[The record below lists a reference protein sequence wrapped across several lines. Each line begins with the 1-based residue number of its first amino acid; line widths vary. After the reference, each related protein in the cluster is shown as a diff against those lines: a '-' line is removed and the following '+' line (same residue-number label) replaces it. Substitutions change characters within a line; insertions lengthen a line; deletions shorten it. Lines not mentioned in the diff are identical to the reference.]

1 MTPEFKIQSHDY
13 NVHVLILILVPNTW
27 TLSIM
32 GNGKLHT
39 FFWNLVY
46 LIATETL
53 ICRREISLA
62 GSTSFDFAQHTI
74 HDFQNTVLNIVA
86 LSLTNA
92 TKM

>member
-1 MTPEFKIQSHDY
+1 MENRRKQIA
-13 NVHVLILILVPNTW
+13 HVFLEP
-27 TLSIM
+27 SI
-32 GNGKLHT
+32 
-39 FFWNLVY
+39 